1 MRKLVAVLFA
11 SGMLAI
17 AIVVPT
23 ASASQSRHSCDG
35 VFSTALQAHGAS
47 DYDPGQAWHACGG

>member
-1 MRKLVAVLFA
+1 
-11 SGMLAI
+11 MLAI